1 MFRFGTVKKG
11 NWLLLQKRL
20 GKEFQKIDVYF
31 INSNSQNVPF
41 QILVHEPSQ
50 KKMAVSLKNS

>member
-31 INSNSQNVPF
+31 INSNSQTVPF

-50 KKMAVSLKNS
+50 KKWQYH